1 MDDEGVSRVANAF
14 ASHVIIDPTGP
25 SGALRREAT
34 AAGVPTVTVEMGE
47 AHRFQRSLIHR
58 ALAGTLSVLNDFGAR
73 TDGVVS
79 WPGWRTIIGND
90 YEKTWLRADVGGLV
104 EMHHGRS
111 ALVEAGERICTITN
125 PFKRESGG
133 DTCAL
138 YRPAGRGVGEPARL
152 PGKPGVSPRRAGR
165 TDSTRGEDA
174 PVVTVGTAGVS
185 RPA

>member
-14 ASHVIIDPTGP
+14 ASHVIIDSTGP

-47 AHRFQRSLIHR
+47 AHRFQRSLIDR
-58 ALAGTLSVLNDFGAR
+58 ALAGTLSVLNEFGAR

-125 PFKRESGG
+125 PFKRESGAIRAPFTG
-133 DTCAL
+133 L
-138 YRPAGRGVGEPARL
+138 LVGVLENPLVYPGNPVCHLVELDEP
-152 PGKPGVSPRRAGR
+152 
-165 TDSTRGEDA
+165 TRHAVRMHRSSQSEQQE
-174 PVVTVGTAGVS
+174 
-185 RPA
+185 